1 METPENEKL
10 NLRDE
15 RLVLEAYRL
24 AEQNLQSQVDI
35 ARAADKKSATF
46 CGLVVAALAAL
57 VGLSDLDNFH
67 WTLSVSTLLLTF
79 CGLVVAALAAL
90 VGLSDLDNS
99 HWTLSV
105 STLLLTA
112 SAVASAL
119 SLRPVQFFVR
129 GLPFENFNDDIEAS
143 RDFLE
148 VVKELS
154 GIYDDCLTA
163 NKNKIRSNA
172 RLFRIAV
179 YTALAGIVF
188 LVFTTVID
196 PLLAELS
203 SIFNLGDVKL

>member
-35 ARAADKKSATF
+35 ALAADQKSA
-46 CGLVVAALAAL
+46 
-57 VGLSDLDNFH
+57 
-67 WTLSVSTLLLTF
+67 TF